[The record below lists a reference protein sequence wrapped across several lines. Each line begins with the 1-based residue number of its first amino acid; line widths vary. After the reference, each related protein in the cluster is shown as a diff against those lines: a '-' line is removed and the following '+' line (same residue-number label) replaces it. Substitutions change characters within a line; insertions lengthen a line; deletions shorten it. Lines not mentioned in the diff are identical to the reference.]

1 MSGLISKSQLL
12 ACTMVM
18 AAALISCTVN
28 LYFLTATYSRDL
40 LQKYEEAVITQTGS
54 TWSELANRQ
63 KVSFPDIFKI
73 IYSSSDTFESLTV
86 TYFDENGNSATKSLS
101 YSSMYWLLMNAD
113 CFGKVSINYVNGKT
127 YVHIQE
133 VEY

>member
-28 LYFLTATYSRDL
+28 LYFLTATYSREL
-40 LQKYEEAVITQTGS
+40 LQKYEEAVVTQTGS
-54 TWSELANRQ
+54 TWTELANRQ
-63 KVSFPDIFKI
+63 KVSFPAIFKI
-73 IYSSSDTFESLTV
+73 IYSSSDTFDSLTV
-86 TYFDENGNSATKSLS
+86 SYFDEEGNSATKSLS
-101 YSSMYWLLMNAD
+101 YSSMYWLLTNAD
-113 CFGKVSINYVNGKT
+113 CFGKVTIDYVNGKT
-127 YVHIQE
+127 HVHVQE